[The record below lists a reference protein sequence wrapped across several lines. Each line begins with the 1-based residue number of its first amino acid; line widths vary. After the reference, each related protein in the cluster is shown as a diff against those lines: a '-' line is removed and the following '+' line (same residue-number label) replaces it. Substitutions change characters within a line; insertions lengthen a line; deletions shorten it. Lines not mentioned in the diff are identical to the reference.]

1 MQCCQNCFV
10 GYVNKFETYFVH
22 MEGNQ
27 QLRYKA
33 TIKKDKTKL
42 IAERATMFVDKL
54 LLFYYDV
61 LHIQNNK
68 TRC

>member
-1 MQCCQNCFV
+1 M
-10 GYVNKFETYFVH
+10 GYVNKFVH
-22 MEGNQ
+22 IEGNQ
-27 QLRYKA
+27 QLTYKA

-42 IAERATMFVDKL
+42 IAERATTFVDKL